1 MRKKKIVF
9 LAPKNEWWTYYYY
22 KDISDYLIQNHSDE
36 FDVYFCNSL
45 FDYIKFH
52 FLKVD
57 IIFSIIPF
65 LFKPLFVKR
74 YIYNLHWNYKVER
87 KIKWLWVKLLY
98 LSELNLWF
106 SDSIM
111 LTSYYLADKLNFKN
125 KYEKKIVI
133 VPNFV
138 KEIINKNE
146 QLLEND
152 FNFLTITSFKFFEK
166 WKWILNLWKVIK
178 QLWYSIADKKI
189 LFTIVWNEDN
199 DNFFKIKSE
208 FDKINFPNNVTINW
222 KWWVSKKDLEKEF
235 LKHNTFLYWTELDN
249 YPWVVI
255 DAINYNLKVFV
266 NNFESFKY
274 FLNDEIICKN
284 EEEMTEKIMKGKYI
298 KSQLYTIK
306 SILNLI
312 KSIISK

>member
-1 MRKKKIVF
+1 MKKKKIVF
-9 LAPKNEWWTYYYY
+9 LAPKNKWWTYYYY